1 MNHSISEKSYHIAFQ
16 ALTSQLSIFAQRAN
30 AEHKSIASH
39 IFPIAHDIST
49 FIQKAEQLLLGQTIK
64 NTPKQHLSTL
74 FENIE
79 LENHKSLA
87 HFYPIQAVNSDTI
100 FPRKQKEGHYD
111 KLWQDFLAGLNK
123 IPKSHEKKPDLW
135 LDHFD
140 TAYQIFT
147 GNIPSAYASDI
158 SLYDYSKAIATLATA
173 LYLYDQTNDKEEN
186 GEFLLIQGDFFG
198 IQDFIFSSG
207 SETNKQAAKLLRG
220 RSFQVSLFTELAALK
235 VLQAC
240 KLPSTSQIMNAAG
253 KFLIIAPNTQ
263 AVKNAV
269 ENAKSELNQWF
280 VKHTYG
286 LIGLGIATKTANQ
299 SDFSAEN
306 FSTLRN
312 SLFNDFEKIK
322 LQRLDLLDST
332 QSVQSADYSQGVC
345 QLNSYFPAE
354 IDGFAKMSLDQIL
367 IGEHLVKKDRILI
380 CDEQSDIY
388 EDRHTTPLHLSIFG
402 YKIIFTQNEEISG
415 KFGKVDILRFWD
427 FELPENQDSEIWH
440 GYSRRYINGYVASR
454 NGEITPFDTLA
465 TTHRNAETG
474 EGQIALMTLKGDVD
488 NLGTIFQKGL
498 KQPNLAK
505 MAALS
510 RQMNQFFSLWL
521 PAICSEKFPNMYTV
535 FSGGDDFFLIGPWL
549 ETQQLAGEMQ
559 REFKRYVADNPNI
572 HFSAGMVMAKLGIPI
587 PQLGGLAEDALE
599 KAKGVE
605 GKNAFTIYQQSVPW
619 SKWTSLMALGEDIE
633 RLAEKYPI
641 STAYLYALIQFADLA
656 ADTQHIESTMWR
668 SRFYYKTS
676 RYVVDKLPKDQRQKA
691 LEEIS
696 TSFGNIGIETHKSAF
711 KIPLFNY
718 FYQIRK

>member
-1 MNHSISEKSYHIAFQ
+1 MNHSISEKSCHIAFQ

-49 FIQKAEQLLLGQTIK
+49 FIQKAEQLLLGQAIK

-427 FELPENQDSEIWH
+427 FELPENQHSEIWH

-619 SKWTSLMALGEDIE
+619 SKWTSLMALGENIE